1 MAHKVMTLRRDDTC
15 AGCGAPQPAGT
26 RAQWDSGERVVRCL
40 PCAGADD
47 VAAPNE
53 ALEAPPPTPPDAAPP
68 PTPPDA
74 APPPT
79 PPDAAPPPTPP
90 DAAPP
95 PTPPDAAPP
104 PTAAVVDHTPEPA
117 AKRDTPPG
125 DEPIPDPVEPLGF
138 DGIDTGVAGASARAE
153 YERRREKRLAGV
165 EERWGTGRLGRVA
178 KALSSD
184 PQHTIAWAQGA
195 RGEER
200 LANTLT
206 ERVGDRAIALH
217 DRKVPRTRGNIDHIV
232 VASTGV
238 WVVDAK
244 RYLGKVECRDVG
256 GWFKTDIRLYV
267 NGRDR
272 TKAVK
277 GTDWQIEAVKKAL
290 DDESIPVQAAIAL
303 VGSQWGLFQKPFRVS
318 GVLVA
323 HPIDLADR
331 ILGVGK
337 KVAPGTLVR
346 EQVVELAHKVA
357 LKFPPKVTSQ
367 RPGDSES
374 TAK

>member
-1 MAHKVMTLRRDDTC
+1 MAHKVMALRRADTC
-15 AGCGAPQPAGT
+15 AACGTPQPAGT
-26 RAQWDSGERVVRCL
+26 RAQWDSAARIVRCL
-40 PCAGADD
+40 RCAETND
-47 VAAPNE
+47 VVAPSE
-53 ALEAPPPTPPDAAPP
+53 ALAAPPPRPADAAPP
-68 PTPPDA
+68 PTPPVA
-74 APPPT
+74 
-79 PPDAAPPPTPP
+79 
-90 DAAPP
+90 
-95 PTPPDAAPP
+95 
-104 PTAAVVDHTPEPA
+104 DHTPEQA
-117 AKRDTPPG
+117 VQRETAPG
-125 DEPIPDPVEPLGF
+125 AQPIPDAAEPLGF

-153 YERRREKRLAGV
+153 YERRRKKRLADV

-184 PQHTIAWAQGA
+184 PQHATAWAQGA

-206 ERVGDRAIALH
+206 EHLGDRAIALH

-272 TKAVK
+272 TKAIN
-277 GTDWQIEAVKKAL
+277 GMDWQIEAVKKAL

-331 ILGVGK
+331 MLGVGK

-346 EQVVELAHKVA
+346 EQVVDLAHKVA
-357 LKFPPKVTSQ
+357 QKFPPKVPSVQQTESQ
-367 RPGDSES
+367 PK
-374 TAK
+374 AQ